1 MVSGSVRAGCAA
13 AGLATVLA
21 GGPALAQ
28 TLEVHADGAVV
39 SYEGDYQRL
48 SPGAHPNALIIRS
61 AHRHVRS
68 SGSTPAPPASVAAAI
83 HASAERHQVDEG
95 LVTAVAWQE
104 SHYRNEAVSRK
115 GARGTMQLMPA
126 TARRLGVDSSSTEG
140 NIEGGVVYLSRMMAR
155 YDGDTAKALAAYN
168 AGPEK
173 VDRYGGV
180 PPYRETQGYV
190 HSIMG
195 RMGHVGAADEEVA
208 LRTRMGAQ

>member
-1 MVSGSVRAGCAA
+1 MMRGVSWALGVAA
-13 AGLATVLA
+13 ALACGATH
-21 GGPALAQ
+21 AQ
-28 TLEVHADGAVV
+28 VLEVHANGAVV
-39 SYEGDYQRL
+39 SYEGDYQQL
-48 SPGAHPNALIIRS
+48 SPGAHPTALIISPHKR
-61 AHRHVRS
+61 RVRV
-68 SGSTPAPPASVAAAI
+68 GATPAPPAAVAAAI

-140 NIEGGVVYLSRMMAR
+140 NIEGGVVYLSKMMAR

-168 AGPEK
+168 AGPER

-190 HSIMG
+190 HSIIG
-195 RMGHVGAADEEVA
+195 RMGRISGAEDD
-208 LRTRMGAQ
+208 LPLKTRMSAQ